1 MSEVHEAKRGEPS
14 ACECCDAYLLFVKGD
29 LLRHLAALSVLLTS
43 PMDSVAL
50 SPELVSE
57 LHLVKS
63 MVDIYSA
70 RSAEDLEDA
79 RAGFSEPDL
88 S

>member
-1 MSEVHEAKRGEPS
+1 MTQVHEVNRGKPH
-14 ACECCDAYLLFVKGD
+14 ARKGCDAYLLLVKAD
-29 LLRHLAALSVLLTS
+29 LLHHLAALSALLARS
-43 PMDSVAL
+43 ADSVAL

-57 LHLVKS
+57 LHVVKS
-63 MVDIYSA
+63 MVDIYCA

-79 RAGFSEPDL
+79 RSGFAELDL